1 MKFVWKMLLVSVVM
15 SATACSS
22 SDEPKSPVQA
32 PETPKTEEPAKGQTE
47 TPAKDPVVV
56 VPKTRVDVSL
66 TAEGSKINDAVNQFS
81 LKFFKTL
88 CQHQEKG
95 ANMMTSPFSAEVALS
110 MALNGAKGTTFD
122 EMLTA
127 MNLKGFGIDD
137 VNQYNQTIVKALT
150 DLDNTSFV
158 SSANGIWVKKPLQL
172 LESYMNQMKN
182 AFNANVGSIDFSK
195 DDLSAINSWTKEQT
209 HGMIPALFDEGE
221 EASCLVLLANALYF
235 EAVWANPFLSDFNRK
250 DYFTNADKSQT
261 LVELMCEAD
270 YMNYLNCGSFSL
282 CEKSYGNEAFSMV
295 FLLPD
300 DQVTLDKS
308 ISSLCQMD
316 WKELNGKLTK
326 NRKYVMLNVPKFEMK
341 GQTYDLI
348 PTLKDMGMQIPFTG
362 LADFRNM
369 TEEAALA
376 ISKVN
381 QKTALMLNEQGTQ
394 AAAVT
399 KVEFD
404 VVSTEDE
411 PQPVN
416 FILNRPFAF
425 LIKENSTGAILFT
438 GIVNSL

>member
-1 MKFVWKMLLVSVVM
+1 
-15 SATACSS
+15 
-22 SDEPKSPVQA
+22 
-32 PETPKTEEPAKGQTE
+32 
-47 TPAKDPVVV
+47 
-56 VPKTRVDVSL
+56 
-66 TAEGSKINDAVNQFS
+66 
-81 LKFFKTL
+81 
-88 CQHQEKG
+88 
-95 ANMMTSPFSAEVALS
+95 
-110 MALNGAKGTTFD
+110 
-122 EMLTA
+122 
-127 MNLKGFGIDD
+127 
-137 VNQYNQTIVKALT
+137 
-150 DLDNTSFV
+150 
-158 SSANGIWVKKPLQL
+158 
-172 LESYMNQMKN
+172 
-182 AFNANVGSIDFSK
+182 
-195 DDLSAINSWTKEQT
+195 
-209 HGMIPALFDEGE
+209 
-221 EASCLVLLANALYF
+221 LLANALYF

-369 TEEAALA
+369 TDEAALA

-438 GIVNSL
+438 GFVNSL

>member
-250 DYFTNADKSQT
+250 DYFTNA
-261 LVELMCEAD
+261 
-270 YMNYLNCGSFSL
+270 
-282 CEKSYGNEAFSMV
+282 
-295 FLLPD
+295 
-300 DQVTLDKS
+300 QVTLDKS

-326 NRKYVMLNVPKFEMK
+326 NKKYVMLNVPKFEMK

-369 TEEAALA
+369 TEETALA

-438 GIVNSL
+438 GFVNSL